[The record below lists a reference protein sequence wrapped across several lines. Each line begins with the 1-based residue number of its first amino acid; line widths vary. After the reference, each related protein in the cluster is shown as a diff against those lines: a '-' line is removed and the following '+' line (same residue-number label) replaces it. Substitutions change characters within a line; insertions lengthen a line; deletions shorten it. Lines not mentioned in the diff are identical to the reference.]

1 MHALQ
6 TVDRLKY
13 FLDSEGVEYNE
24 LLFDTNVGIS
34 DLGPNPFV
42 CSTIIL
48 RTTMH
53 LLHTLANH
61 SNGGMIESG

>member
-42 CSTIIL
+42 CCTIII
-48 RTTMH
+48 TYYYV
-53 LLHTLANH
+53 LHTSVNH
-61 SNGGMIESG
+61 SNGDMVESS